1 MALLEDVCPKCGK
14 EGCKCDPET
23 CECEPP
29 STPSEELVQDFEE

>member
-23 CECEPP
+23 CECKP

>member
-1 MALLEDVCPKCGK
+1 VCPKCGK

-23 CECEPP
+23 CECEP

>member
-1 MALLEDVCPKCGK
+1 MNLEDVCSKCGK

-23 CECEPP
+23 CECKP